1 MPDIDKRAV
10 LGFERRTWLL
20 AIAAGFVVYILAWF
34 GIELTRS
41 TGRIASL
48 WLSNAV
54 LLAAALKVAPRQWAP
69 ILVLGYFGNITANL
83 QAGDD
88 PLLAGLLTAC
98 NLLEVLVAA
107 SLVVRFA
114 GSLDFRRRAPL
125 AVLLLSCAGPAPA
138 ASSLAASLVLSQLA
152 GADFLTVA
160 GTWYSADAL
169 GLIMLTP
176 LLLVLDAD
184 DIRDLA
190 HPKVWKNLF
199 LVVAVLALAVS
210 AIFLQSSMPLLFL
223 AIPAVLIG
231 VWMLGYA
238 GAALGVFVVAVAA
251 FVATIYGVGPIS
263 LMQTELRLQILAL
276 QGFVATAALT
286 AIIAASVRFEV
297 NVLRAA
303 LAQAPDFFYV
313 KNLRSEFVAAN
324 NQVIAHSGHSSLKE
338 MVGKTDRDLVPP
350 ERAAALMREE
360 NDVMRSGFPLR
371 DRTEVI
377 VAADGTERWYET
389 TKVALRTTTDR
400 IIGLAGITKDITF
413 RKTLE
418 AEILRSRDEL
428 DLVLGEM
435 SDGIAVVSADGYIM
449 LHNEQFQSLFPLTGP
464 MRVRGAYFPKILQA
478 AKDMGE
484 QPNINPSEAMSK
496 LKEGLDEEIH
506 LSNGDILLA
515 RTRRRSK
522 GGWVV
527 VVSDISRI
535 KKAELEIRAM
545 AEKLEI
551 LAATDG
557 LTGAMNRRML
567 DERLEREV
575 ARCRR
580 SRSPISVVM
589 VDIDHF
595 KGFNDGYGHQTGDR
609 CLQDV
614 ARALQS
620 ELLRPGDFV
629 ARYGGEEFCI
639 VLPDTDEAGAFVLA
653 ERLRLAVRARNI
665 PNTQSAFG
673 LVTISSGVAT
683 LVHGGSADLPSELVM
698 RADTAL
704 YKSKQLGRDRVTAW
718 SFASTE
724 KARTKAAGAA

>member
-1 MPDIDKRAV
+1 MLDVDEGTV
-10 LGFERRTWLL
+10 LGIERRTWLL
-20 AIAAGFVVYILAWF
+20 AIAVGFVVYILAWF

-54 LLAAALKVAPRQWAP
+54 LLAAVLKLAPRKWPP
-69 ILVLGYFGNITANL
+69 ILVLGYVGNIAANL
-83 QAGDD
+83 QAGDG
-88 PLLAGLLTAC
+88 PLLAAVLTAC
-98 NLLEVLVAA
+98 NILEVLVAA
-107 SLVVRFA
+107 TVVVRFA
-114 GSLDFRRRAPL
+114 DSLDFRRRAPL
-125 AVLLLSCAGPAPA
+125 VVLLLSCAGPATA
-138 ASSLAASLVLSQLA
+138 ASSLVASSALSQLV
-152 GADFLTVA
+152 GADFLTVL
-160 GTWYSADAL
+160 GTWYCADVL

-184 DIRDLA
+184 DIRDLV
-190 HPKVWKNLF
+190 HPKVWKKLC
-199 LVVAVLALAVS
+199 LVAAILALTVS
-210 AIFLQSSMPLLFL
+210 AIFMQSSMPLLFL
-223 AIPAVLIG
+223 AIPAVLTG
-231 VWMLGYA
+231 VWLLGHA

-251 FVATIYGVGPIS
+251 FVATIQHVGPIA
-263 LMQTELRLQILAL
+263 LMQSELRLQILAL
-276 QGFVATAALT
+276 QAFVATTALT
-286 AIIAASVRFEV
+286 AVIAASVRFEV

-338 MVGKTDRDLVPP
+338 LIGKTDYDVAPP

-371 DRTEVI
+371 DRAEMT

-389 TKVALRTTTDR
+389 TKVPLRTMTDR
-400 IIGLAGITKDITF
+400 IIGLAGTTKDITV

-418 AEILRSRDEL
+418 AEILRGKDEL

-435 SDGIAVVSADGYIM
+435 SDGIAVVSPDGYIA
-449 LHNEQFQSLFPLTGP
+449 LHNQQFQALFPLTGH

-478 AKDMGE
+478 AKDLGE
-484 QPNINPSEAMSK
+484 QPQINPAEAMSK

-545 AEKLEI
+545 AEKLEV

-557 LTGAMNRRML
+557 LTGVTNRRML

-595 KGFNDGYGHQTGDR
+595 KGFNDHYGHQAGDR

-665 PNTQSAFG
+665 PNTRSAFG
-673 LVTISSGVAT
+673 IVTISSGVAT
-683 LVHGGSADLPSELVM
+683 LVHGGSADLPSELVL

-704 YKSKQLGRDRVTAW
+704 YKSKQLGRDKVTAW

-724 KARTKAAGAA
+724 KERAKASGAA